1 MNESRSLTV
10 HSALV
15 EHDRSETVGVSSDGS
30 LMMGPSR
37 SEPRRANWTPDI
49 DARMA
54 RLEQPLRELLDPLEE
69 TLTDADEITVVPDV
83 HYPFHPSTGMVT
95 DPAVVG
101 AVVAHLADATSS
113 DLAIAGSSHDS
124 IALERTVDYLGY
136 GALEDRFDCRV
147 RDLSTERDS
156 RVAVSLSDRPESL
169 ELSVPDVLLDTSVV
183 AVPTLRPDEAGPV
196 AGVMRTLGRHVEAG
210 LEGTEISANRR
221 ARAALKAIDPALSIL
236 DATTAFAGE
245 PFAARTLFTGEAIAL
260 DTIGTTL
267 LGRDVNDDDALAA
280 ELGPGKSSVRVT
292 GCDFEDLRERVPSG
306 GLPPRTSTHPA
317 VSAAYGLYAMVSG
330 DAVPP
335 QLEVDR

>member
-1 MNESRSLTV
+1 MNDPRSLTV
-10 HSALV
+10 HSASI
-15 EHDRSETVGVSSDGS
+15 DRERDGATVGVSDDGS
-30 LMMGPSR
+30 VTVGRPRSGPH
-37 SEPRRANWTPDI
+37 RANWIPDI

-54 RLEQPLRELLDPLEE
+54 RLERPVRELLEPLDEAVV
-69 TLTDADEITVVPDV
+69 DADEITVVPDV

-101 AVVAHLADATSS
+101 AVFARLADATGG
-113 DLAIAGSSHDS
+113 DIAIAGSSHDS

-156 RVAVSLSDRPESL
+156 RVAVSLPDRPKSL

-183 AVPTLRPDEAGPV
+183 VVPTLRPDEAGPI

-210 LEGTEISANRR
+210 IEGAEIPAAQR
-221 ARAALKAIDPALSIL
+221 ARAALKAIDPGLSIL
-236 DATTAFAGE
+236 DATTVFAGE

-267 LGRDVNDDDALAA
+267 LGRDVNDDALAA
-280 ELGPGKSSVRVT
+280 ELGPGKSPVRVT
-292 GCDFEDLRERVPSG
+292 GCDFEELRDRIPSG

-317 VSAAYGLYAMVSG
+317 VSVAYGLYAMVSG

>member
-1 MNESRSLTV
+1 MTV
-10 HSALV
+10 HSALIDR
-15 EHDRSETVGVSSDGS
+15 DRSRATVGVSVDGPVTVGRPRS
-30 LMMGPSR
+30 GPH
-37 SEPRRANWTPDI
+37 RANWIPDI

-54 RLEQPLRELLDPLEE
+54 RLERPVRELLDPVDERLV
-69 TLTDADEITVVPDV
+69 DADEITVVPDV

-101 AVVAHLADATSS
+101 AVVARLAEGTSS

-147 RDLSTERDS
+147 CDLAAERDS
-156 RVAVSLSDRPESL
+156 RVAVSLPDRPKSL
-169 ELSVPDVLLDTSVV
+169 ELSVPDVLLDTSIVV
-183 AVPTLRPDEAGPV
+183 VPTLRPDEAGPV

-210 LEGTEISANRR
+210 LEGTEVPANKR
-221 ARAALKAIDPALSIL
+221 ARAALKVIDPSLSIL

-292 GCDFEDLRERVPSG
+292 GCDFEELRDRVPSG